1 MGYPLAALAIR
12 PPAPA
17 PDMMEQYAR
26 AINLK
31 NMMQLQPLQMQAAQQ
46 EIATRGIQNQVAQAQ
61 LAQTQMFNKAFG
73 IGTEPSAAPAAAPS
87 AAGAAP
93 TAAGA
98 PSLDDMIT
106 KASQAG
112 PLGIDLM
119 NKLTEVQKNRAA
131 LQESADKHRE
141 AVNDL
146 FGLASSAAQD
156 SLKTPGVDP
165 HAVMQ
170 SLFGEMERIDPARAS
185 IIESQLTAN
194 PQSLNQV
201 LSSLAGNSKTV
212 AGFQN
217 QQLVAQ
223 IRARGKEDLANW
235 VSDLNSSDPA
245 AVAAAKQKIAKWTK
259 ANADTDEAKALASV
273 APPVVQAK
281 VAEAGQV
288 AASGERGRM
297 GVEYGEAGTALKL
310 RQQQAL
316 AGGANA
322 AVASVAPH
330 LVPTAIAD
338 ATKAGQQYASAQQAA
353 DDMKTFIDSA
363 RAGNK
368 VAYAYSPVEGVLTL
382 NTGRGV
388 KRVNMSEI
396 SAYGGAGSAFDRVSA
411 FLGKQTSGASLP
423 ADILNDMAGLHQ
435 GVTDNAR
442 NAYSNNLQV
451 INQNYGSNF
460 QPVDLGRGGAR
471 TAGPP
476 AGAVGKAPGSDGKM
490 HYHDQRGN
498 DLGVVGGQ

>member
-1 MGYPLAALAIR
+1 MGGSYPLAALAIR

-17 PDMMEQYAR
+17 PDLMEQYAR
-26 AINLK
+26 AVNLK
-31 NMMQLQPLQMQAAQQ
+31 NLVQLQPLQMQAMQSEVQQRQLQTQALQRQYDDANIYMQALKGSNGDMSAALKDASTKGMSGQGYLDYGNMITQHQTALAKLSETQLANEKQINDQLAGHIDAFNGLTPEDKTLPNWLTIRQQAVNARPDLDAILPKDTVPTADQVKAYDAMLQGGKWAVQNELDQRKATATEQEAQARAATAKTGEARLQAELPGGALYAPTIAGQSEAQRLAAEGTPQALQVVGKRAAAEEVARYGPAPTQAKLAQQ
-46 EIATRGIQNQVAQAQ
+46 QV
-61 LAQTQMFNKAFG
+61 
-73 IGTEPSAAPAAAPS
+73 
-87 AAGAAP
+87 
-93 TAAGA
+93 
-98 PSLDDMIT
+98 
-106 KASQAG
+106 
-112 PLGIDLM
+112 
-119 NKLTEVQKNRAA
+119 
-131 LQESADKHRE
+131 
-141 AVNDL
+141 
-146 FGLASSAAQD
+146 
-156 SLKTPGVDP
+156 
-165 HAVMQ
+165 
-170 SLFGEMERIDPARAS
+170 
-185 IIESQLTAN
+185 
-194 PQSLNQV
+194 
-201 LSSLAGNSKTV
+201 
-212 AGFQN
+212 
-217 QQLVAQ
+217 
-223 IRARGKEDLANW
+223 
-235 VSDLNSSDPA
+235 
-245 AVAAAKQKIAKWTK
+245 
-259 ANADTDEAKALASV
+259 
-273 APPVVQAK
+273 
-281 VAEAGQV
+281 
-288 AASGERGRM
+288 
-297 GVEYGEAGTALKL
+297 
-310 RQQQAL
+310 L

-442 NAYSNNLQV
+442 NAYSNNLKV